1 MISKWLF
8 SGAFLLELGSWISA
22 VSGLPILQAALLYT
36 TAHGLGSLM
45 LAFGIWVLL
54 PSRYRFPLPW
64 SPLFIFSLSFFIPL
78 IGMIGVA
85 LALFPAL
92 YLPRKRSEQP
102 WQATGVP
109 DLPFRPQQEKSRELM
124 FSDGGLQDVLR
135 HATDPDQRLT
145 AIFATRRM
153 RSKEAIP
160 ILKLALRD
168 PADDVRLLAYS
179 MLDQRESRIN
189 QRIEATLALLAKARP
204 ARQFALH
211 GTLARW
217 YWELAYVGLAQGSVL
232 EHVLEQA
239 RNHVTQA
246 LQGAATEELHL
257 LAGRIALEQGDLD
270 QAESFLDQAEA
281 AGTDASQ
288 LAPYRAEIAFLRRR
302 YREVPELLAGIP
314 GDMLQRPPF
323 AALARY
329 WL

>member
-8 SGAFLLELGSWISA
+8 SGAALLELGSWASA
-22 VSGLPILQAALLYT
+22 VSDLPAHQAALLYAS
-36 TAHGLGSLM
+36 AHGLGSAM
-45 LAFGIWVLL
+45 LTAGIWLLL
-54 PSRYRFPLPW
+54 PRRYRFPLPW

-92 YLPRKRSEQP
+92 YLPRKRKVQP
-102 WQATGVP
+102 WEATAVP
-109 DLPFRPQQEKSRELM
+109 ELPFRPRERTRELM

-135 HATDPDQRLT
+135 HAPDPDQRLT

-168 PADDVRLLAYS
+168 PSDDVRLLAYS

-189 QRIEATLALLAKARP
+189 QRIEQALAGMEKTKAERK
-204 ARQFALH
+204 FALH
-211 GTLARW
+211 GQLARW

-232 EHVLEQA
+232 EHVLQQA
-239 RNHVTQA
+239 WSHVGTA
-246 LQGAATEELHL
+246 LQGEPSGELHL
-257 LAGRIALEQGDLD
+257 LAGRIAMELGNLDEASSQFEQ
-270 QAESFLDQAEA
+270 A
-281 AGTDASQ
+281 AQTGTGAAQ
-288 LAPYRAEIAFLRRR
+288 LAPYQAEIAFRRQR
-302 YREVPELLAGIP
+302 YDEIPQMLASMP
-314 GDMLQRPPF
+314 ADMLQRPPF
-323 AALARY
+323 AALAKY

>member
-8 SGAFLLELGSWISA
+8 SGAALLEIGSWASA
-22 VSGLPILQAALLYT
+22 VSDLPVHQAALLYAS
-36 TAHGLGSLM
+36 AHGLGSAM
-45 LAFGIWVLL
+45 LAAGIWLLL
-54 PSRYRFPLPW
+54 PRRYRYPFPW
-64 SPLFIFSLSFFIPL
+64 SPLFIFSVSFFIPL

-92 YLPRKRSEQP
+92 YLPRKRQTQP
-102 WQATGVP
+102 WEATAVP
-109 DLPFRPQQEKSRELM
+109 ELPFKPRERKQELM

-135 HATDPDQRLT
+135 HARDPDQRLT

-168 PADDVRLLAYS
+168 PSDDVRLLAYS

-189 QRIEATLALLAKARP
+189 QRIEHALADMENVSTDRKLALHA
-204 ARQFALH
+204 Q
-211 GTLARW
+211 LARW

-232 EHVLEQA
+232 DHVLQQA
-239 RNHVTQA
+239 WGHVTSA
-246 LQGAATEELHL
+246 LVSNTSGELHL
-257 LAGRIALEQGDLD
+257 LAGRIAMEQGNLDEAMAQFDLSA
-270 QAESFLDQAEA
+270 QT
-281 AGTDASQ
+281 GMDAVQ
-288 LAPYRAEIAFLRRR
+288 LAPYRAEIAFLRQR
-302 YREVPELLAGIP
+302 YEEIPQMLATMP
-314 GDMLQRPPF
+314 AEPLQRPPF

>member
-8 SGAFLLELGSWISA
+8 SGAALLEIGSWASA
-22 VSGLPILQAALLYT
+22 VSDLPVHQAALLYAS
-36 TAHGLGSLM
+36 AHGLGSAM
-45 LAFGIWVLL
+45 LAAGIWLLL
-54 PSRYRFPLPW
+54 PRRYRYPFPW
-64 SPLFIFSLSFFIPL
+64 SPLFIFSVSFFIPL

-92 YLPRKRSEQP
+92 YLPRKRQTQP
-102 WQATGVP
+102 WEATAVP
-109 DLPFRPQQEKSRELM
+109 ELPFKPRERKQELM

-135 HATDPDQRLT
+135 HARDPDQRLT

-168 PADDVRLLAYS
+168 PSDDVRLLAYS

-189 QRIEATLALLAKARP
+189 QRIEHALADMENVSTERK
-204 ARQFALH
+204 FALH
-211 GTLARW
+211 AQLARW

-232 EHVLEQA
+232 DHVLQQA
-239 RNHVTQA
+239 WGHVTSA
-246 LQGAATEELHL
+246 LVGNTSGELHL
-257 LAGRIALEQGDLD
+257 LAGRIAMEQGNLDEAMAQFDLSA
-270 QAESFLDQAEA
+270 QT
-281 AGTDASQ
+281 GMDAVQ
-288 LAPYRAEIAFLRRR
+288 LAPYRAEIAFLRQR
-302 YREVPELLAGIP
+302 YEEIPQMLATMPAEL
-314 GDMLQRPPF
+314 LQRPPF

>member
-8 SGAFLLELGSWISA
+8 SGAALLEIGSWASA
-22 VSGLPILQAALLYT
+22 VSDLPVHQAALLYAS
-36 TAHGLGSLM
+36 AHGLGSAM
-45 LAFGIWVLL
+45 LAAGIWLLL
-54 PSRYRFPLPW
+54 PRRYRYPFPW
-64 SPLFIFSLSFFIPL
+64 SPLFIFSVSFFIPL

-92 YLPRKRSEQP
+92 YLPRKRQTQP
-102 WQATGVP
+102 WEATAVP
-109 DLPFRPQQEKSRELM
+109 ELPFKPRERKQELM

-135 HATDPDQRLT
+135 HARDPDQRLT

-168 PADDVRLLAYS
+168 PSDDVRLLAYS

-189 QRIEATLALLAKARP
+189 QRIEHALADMENVSTDRK
-204 ARQFALH
+204 FALH
-211 GTLARW
+211 AQLARW

-232 EHVLEQA
+232 DHVLQQA
-239 RNHVTQA
+239 WGHVTSA
-246 LQGAATEELHL
+246 LVGNTSGELHL
-257 LAGRIALEQGDLD
+257 LAGRIAMEQGNLDEAMAQFDLSA
-270 QAESFLDQAEA
+270 QT
-281 AGTDASQ
+281 GMDAVQ
-288 LAPYRAEIAFLRRR
+288 LAPYRAEIAFLRQR
-302 YREVPELLAGIP
+302 YEEIPQMLATMPAEL
-314 GDMLQRPPF
+314 LQRPPF

>member
-8 SGAFLLELGSWISA
+8 SGAFLLELGSWISV
-22 VSGLPILQAALLYT
+22 VSGLPILQAALLYAS
-36 TAHGLGSLM
+36 AHGLGSL
-45 LAFGIWVLL
+45 LLTIGIWLLL
-54 PSRYRFPLPW
+54 PRRYRFPLPW

-78 IGMIGVA
+78 IGMVGVA

-92 YLPRKRSEQP
+92 YLPRKRTEQP
-102 WQATGVP
+102 WQATAVP
-109 DLPFRPQQEKSRELM
+109 ELPFRPQEKHQDLM

-135 HATDPDQRLT
+135 HAPDPEQRLT

-189 QRIEATLALLAKARP
+189 QRIETALDQLAKARP
-204 ARQFALH
+204 ARQGALH
-211 GTLARW
+211 GILARW

-232 EHVLEQA
+232 EHVLGQA
-239 RNHVTQA
+239 RSHVSQA
-246 LQGAATEELHL
+246 LQGQPSGELHL
-257 LAGRIALEQGDLD
+257 LAGRVAMEQGDL
-270 QAESFLDQAEA
+270 AEAAAQFDQAEA
-281 AGTDASQ
+281 AGIDVAQ
-288 LAPYRAEIAFLRRR
+288 LTPYRAEIAFLRRG
-302 YREVPELLAGIP
+302 YREIPQLLAGMP
-314 GDMLQRPPF
+314 ADMLQRPPF

>member
-8 SGAFLLELGSWISA
+8 SGAALLEIGSWASA
-22 VSGLPILQAALLYT
+22 VSDLPVHQAALLYAS
-36 TAHGLGSLM
+36 AHGLGSAM
-45 LAFGIWVLL
+45 LAAGIWLLL
-54 PSRYRFPLPW
+54 PRRYRYPFPW
-64 SPLFIFSLSFFIPL
+64 SPLFIFSVSFFIPL

-92 YLPRKRSEQP
+92 YLPRKRQTQP
-102 WQATGVP
+102 WEATAVP
-109 DLPFRPQQEKSRELM
+109 ELPFKPRERKQELM

-135 HATDPDQRLT
+135 HARDPDQRLT

-168 PADDVRLLAYS
+168 PSDDVRLLAYS

-189 QRIEATLALLAKARP
+189 QRIEHALADMENVSTDRKLALHA
-204 ARQFALH
+204 Q
-211 GTLARW
+211 LARW

-232 EHVLEQA
+232 DHVLQQA
-239 RNHVTQA
+239 WGHVTSA
-246 LQGAATEELHL
+246 LVSNISGELHL
-257 LAGRIALEQGDLD
+257 LAGRIAMEQGNLDEAMAQFDLSA
-270 QAESFLDQAEA
+270 QT
-281 AGTDASQ
+281 GMDAVQ
-288 LAPYRAEIAFLRRR
+288 LAPYRAEIAFLRQR
-302 YREVPELLAGIP
+302 YEEIPQMLATMPAEL
-314 GDMLQRPPF
+314 LQRPPF

>member
-8 SGAFLLELGSWISA
+8 SGAALLEIGSWASA
-22 VSGLPILQAALLYT
+22 VSDLPVHQAALLYAS
-36 TAHGLGSLM
+36 AHGLGSAM
-45 LAFGIWVLL
+45 LAAGIWLLL
-54 PSRYRFPLPW
+54 PRRYRYPFPW
-64 SPLFIFSLSFFIPL
+64 SPLFIFSVSFFIPL

-92 YLPRKRSEQP
+92 YLPRKRQIQP
-102 WQATGVP
+102 WEATAVP
-109 DLPFRPQQEKSRELM
+109 ELPFKPRERRQELM

-135 HATDPDQRLT
+135 HARDPDQRLT

-168 PADDVRLLAYS
+168 PSDDVRLLAYS

-189 QRIEATLALLAKARP
+189 QRIEHALADMENVSTDRK
-204 ARQFALH
+204 FALH
-211 GTLARW
+211 AQLARW

-232 EHVLEQA
+232 DHVLQQA
-239 RNHVTQA
+239 WGHVTSA
-246 LQGAATEELHL
+246 LVGNTSGELHL
-257 LAGRIALEQGDLD
+257 LAGRIAMEQGNLDEAMAQFDLSA
-270 QAESFLDQAEA
+270 QT
-281 AGTDASQ
+281 GMDAVQ
-288 LAPYRAEIAFLRRR
+288 LAPYRAEIAFLRQR
-302 YREVPELLAGIP
+302 YEEIPQMLATMPAEL
-314 GDMLQRPPF
+314 LQRPPF

>member
-8 SGAFLLELGSWISA
+8 SGAALLEIGSWASA
-22 VSGLPILQAALLYT
+22 VSDLPVHQAALLYAS
-36 TAHGLGSLM
+36 AHGLGSAM
-45 LAFGIWVLL
+45 LAAGIWLLL
-54 PSRYRFPLPW
+54 PRRYRYPFPW
-64 SPLFIFSLSFFIPL
+64 SPLFIFSVSFFIPL

-92 YLPRKRSEQP
+92 YLPRKRKVQP
-102 WQATGVP
+102 WEATAVP
-109 DLPFRPQQEKSRELM
+109 ELPFKPRERKQELM

-135 HATDPDQRLT
+135 HARDPDQRLT

-168 PADDVRLLAYS
+168 PSDDVRLLAYS

-189 QRIEATLALLAKARP
+189 QRIEHALASMDSASTDRKI
-204 ARQFALH
+204 ALH
-211 GTLARW
+211 GELARW

-232 EHVLEQA
+232 DHVLQQA
-239 RNHVTQA
+239 WSHVTAA
-246 LQGAATEELHL
+246 LLGNPGGELHL
-257 LAGRIALEQGDLD
+257 LAGRIAMEQGNLD
-270 QAESFLDQAEA
+270 EA
-281 AGTDASQ
+281 LAQFDRSAQSGMDAVQ
-288 LAPYRAEIAFLRRR
+288 LAPYRAEIAFLRQR
-302 YREVPELLAGIP
+302 YDEVAQMLATMPAELL
-314 GDMLQRPPF
+314 QRTPF

>member
-8 SGAFLLELGSWISA
+8 SGAALLEIGSWASA
-22 VSGLPILQAALLYT
+22 VSDLPVHQAALLYAS
-36 TAHGLGSLM
+36 AHGLGSAM
-45 LAFGIWVLL
+45 LAAGIWLLL
-54 PSRYRFPLPW
+54 PRRYRYPFPW
-64 SPLFIFSLSFFIPL
+64 SPLFIFSVSFFIPL

-92 YLPRKRSEQP
+92 YLPRKRQTQP
-102 WQATGVP
+102 WEATAVP
-109 DLPFRPQQEKSRELM
+109 ELPFKPRERRQELM

-135 HATDPDQRLT
+135 HARDPDQRLT

-168 PADDVRLLAYS
+168 PSDDVRLLAYS

-189 QRIEATLALLAKARP
+189 QRIEHALADMENVSTDRKLALHA
-204 ARQFALH
+204 Q
-211 GTLARW
+211 LARW

-232 EHVLEQA
+232 DHVLQQA
-239 RNHVTQA
+239 WGHVTSA
-246 LQGAATEELHL
+246 LVSNTSGELHL
-257 LAGRIALEQGDLD
+257 LAGRIAMEQGNLDEAMAQFDLSA
-270 QAESFLDQAEA
+270 QT
-281 AGTDASQ
+281 GMDAVQ
-288 LAPYRAEIAFLRRR
+288 LAPYRAEIAFLRQR
-302 YREVPELLAGIP
+302 YEEIPQMLATMPAEL
-314 GDMLQRPPF
+314 LQRPPF

>member
-8 SGAFLLELGSWISA
+8 SGAALLEIGSWASA
-22 VSGLPILQAALLYT
+22 VSDLPVHQAALLYAS
-36 TAHGLGSLM
+36 AHGLGSAM
-45 LAFGIWVLL
+45 LAAGIWLLL
-54 PSRYRFPLPW
+54 PRRYRYPFPW
-64 SPLFIFSLSFFIPL
+64 SPLFIFSVSFFIPL

-92 YLPRKRSEQP
+92 YLPRKRQTQP
-102 WQATGVP
+102 WEATAVP
-109 DLPFRPQQEKSRELM
+109 ELPFKPRERKQELM

-135 HATDPDQRLT
+135 HARDPDQRLT

-168 PADDVRLLAYS
+168 PSDDVRLLAYS

-189 QRIEATLALLAKARP
+189 QRIEHALADMENVSTERKLALHA
-204 ARQFALH
+204 Q
-211 GTLARW
+211 LARW

-232 EHVLEQA
+232 DHVLQQA
-239 RNHVTQA
+239 WGHVTSA
-246 LQGAATEELHL
+246 LVSNTSGELHL
-257 LAGRIALEQGDLD
+257 LAGRIAMEQGNLDEAMAQFDLSA
-270 QAESFLDQAEA
+270 QT
-281 AGTDASQ
+281 GMDAVQ
-288 LAPYRAEIAFLRRR
+288 LAPYRAEIAFLRQR
-302 YREVPELLAGIP
+302 YEEIPQMLATMPAEL
-314 GDMLQRPPF
+314 LQRPPF

>member
-8 SGAFLLELGSWISA
+8 SGAFLLELGSWISV
-22 VSGLPILQAALLYT
+22 VSGLPVQQAALLYGST
-36 TAHGLGSLM
+36 HGLGSLL
-45 LAFGIWVLL
+45 LATGIWVLL
-54 PSRYRFPLPW
+54 PRRYRFPLPW

-78 IGMIGVA
+78 IGVIGVA

-92 YLPRKRSEQP
+92 YLPRKRAEQP
-102 WQATGVP
+102 WQATAVP
-109 DLPFRPQQEKSRELM
+109 ELPFRPQEKHHDLM
-124 FSDGGLQDVLR
+124 FHDGGLQDVLR
-135 HATDPDQRLT
+135 HAPDPDQRLT

-189 QRIEATLALLAKARP
+189 QRIETALAQLAKARP
-204 ARQFALH
+204 PRQATLH
-211 GTLARW
+211 GSLARW

-232 EHVLEQA
+232 EHVLDQA
-239 RNHVTQA
+239 RSHVTQA
-246 LQGAATEELHL
+246 LQSLASGELYL
-257 LAGRIALEQGDLD
+257 LAGRIALEQGDLVEATA
-270 QAESFLDQAEA
+270 QFDQAEA
-281 AGTDASQ
+281 AGTDAAQ
-288 LAPYRAEIAFLRRR
+288 LTPYRAEIAFLQRE
-302 YREVPELLAGIP
+302 YRDIPQLLAGMP
-314 GDMLQRPPF
+314 ADMLQRPPF

>member
-8 SGAFLLELGSWISA
+8 SGAALLEIGSWASA
-22 VSGLPILQAALLYT
+22 VSDLPVHQAALLYAS
-36 TAHGLGSLM
+36 AHGLGSAM
-45 LAFGIWVLL
+45 LAAGIWLLL
-54 PSRYRFPLPW
+54 PRRYRYPFPW
-64 SPLFIFSLSFFIPL
+64 SPLFIFSVSFFIPL

-92 YLPRKRSEQP
+92 YLPRKRQTQP
-102 WQATGVP
+102 WEATAVP
-109 DLPFRPQQEKSRELM
+109 ELPFKPRERKQELM

-135 HATDPDQRLT
+135 HARDPDQRLT

-168 PADDVRLLAYS
+168 PSDDVRLLAYS

-189 QRIEATLALLAKARP
+189 QRIEHALADMENVSTDRKLALHA
-204 ARQFALH
+204 Q
-211 GTLARW
+211 LARW

-232 EHVLEQA
+232 DHVLQQA
-239 RNHVTQA
+239 WGHVTSA
-246 LQGAATEELHL
+246 LVSNTSGELHL
-257 LAGRIALEQGDLD
+257 LAGRIAMEQGNLDEAMAQFDLSA
-270 QAESFLDQAEA
+270 QT
-281 AGTDASQ
+281 GMDAVQ
-288 LAPYRAEIAFLRRR
+288 LAPYRAEIAFLRQR
-302 YREVPELLAGIP
+302 YEEIPQMLATMPAEL
-314 GDMLQRPPF
+314 LQRPPF